1 MVDNLIMLPF
11 NVPHFGQKGSI
22 TYNLSGEAIP
32 ESILFVFW
40 NVAEALIYNT
50 DNII

>member
-1 MVDNLIMLPF
+1 MYLILAKKA
-11 NVPHFGQKGSI
+11 VSHIILVEK
-22 TYNLSGEAIP
+22 AIP